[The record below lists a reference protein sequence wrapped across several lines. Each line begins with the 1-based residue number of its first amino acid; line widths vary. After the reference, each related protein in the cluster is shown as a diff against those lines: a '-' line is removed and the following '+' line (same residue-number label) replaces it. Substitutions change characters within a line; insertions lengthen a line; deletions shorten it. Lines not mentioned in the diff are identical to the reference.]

1 MRYVIIGRIH
11 PERADVSF
19 APHTW
24 ERDTGESVTVGCES
38 SQVVVQANLPSVE
51 DYVTAFITAEQVVQ
65 AVVSAFGFALGTGYS
80 VELIQVLEEEGRAH
94 VFGVR
99 PGNLD
104 FTPWQPVFAAAS
116 ELSKKDVFFRMA
128 LRDYARGIRETMD
141 CAFFCYRA
149 IEALKSA
156 FAAKTGRDGWTEMHA
171 ALGTSRQRIEAAIK
185 EFADPVRHG
194 NWFSLK
200 PTTSSQRNE
209 MLLLTRDA
217 LDRYLQGAGASA

>member
-1 MRYVIIGRIH
+1 MRYVMTGRIQ

-19 APHTW
+19 PPHTW

-38 SQVVVQANLPSVE
+38 SQVVVRANLPGIA
-51 DYVTAFITAEQVVQ
+51 DHVTAFITAEQVVQ

-80 VELIQVLEEEGRAH
+80 VELIQVLEEEGRTH

-104 FTPWQPVFAAAS
+104 FAPWQPIFTAAA
-116 ELSKKDVFFRMA
+116 ELCKKDVFFRMA
-128 LRDYARGIRETMD
+128 LRDYARAIRETMN

-156 FAAKTGRDGWTEMHA
+156 FAAKTAQEGWTEMHA
-171 ALGTSRQRIEAAIK
+171 ALGTSRRQIEAVVK

-200 PTTSSQRNE
+200 PTTSGQRNE
-209 MLLLTRDA
+209 MLLVTRDA
-217 LDRYLQGAGASA
+217 LDRYLRDAQTSA